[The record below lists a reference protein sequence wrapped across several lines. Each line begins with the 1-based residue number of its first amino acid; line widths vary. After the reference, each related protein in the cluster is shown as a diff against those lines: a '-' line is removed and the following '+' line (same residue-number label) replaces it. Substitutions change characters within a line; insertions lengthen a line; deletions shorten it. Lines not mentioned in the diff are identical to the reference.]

1 MSAFHQFASAS
12 EMTALGPP
20 PRVSLGLPVYNG
32 ERYLVETLD
41 AILAQTWDDFELII
55 VDNASTDATPA
66 IANRYVAA
74 DPRVRYYRHAT
85 NIGAAPN
92 FNRAFA
98 LSRGTYFKWC
108 AHDDRFTPDYLARSV
123 AVLDAQ
129 PDVVLCC
136 SQVAII
142 NESGRV
148 IGAYRVQLPELTDPR
163 PHRRFGAFITRSPA
177 CFQVFGLFRRDV
189 LAATPLIGSFLGA
202 DKALVAEIC
211 LRGRVYEIPEPLFF
225 SRQHARRSVKL
236 ARPQLIG
243 WFDTSRRGHR
253 VLPHWQLLRAYAE
266 AVRRVPLSPAERR
279 RCRAW
284 LWLWAG
290 QHGARLL
297 FDPIGAVAPGL
308 WDALWRLD
316 QRLFRPRGYSPRYFH
331 YDEADPPPS

>member
-1 MSAFHQFASAS
+1 MSAFHQFPSS
-12 EMTALGPP
+12 SPERTAGG

-32 ERYLVETLD
+32 ERYLAEALD
-41 AILAQTWDDFELII
+41 AILAQTFGDFEVII

-66 IANRYVAA
+66 IARRYVAA
-74 DPRVRYYRHAT
+74 DPRVRYYRNGT

-98 LSRGTYFKWC
+98 LSRGVYFKWC

-129 PDVVLCC
+129 PDVVLCS
-136 SQVAII
+136 SQVAIL
-142 NESGRV
+142 NEAGRV
-148 IGAYRVQLPELTDPR
+148 IGAYLVQLPELADPR
-163 PHRRFGAFITRSPA
+163 PHRRFGTFITRSPA

-202 DKALVAEIC
+202 DKALVAETC
-211 LRGRVYEIPEPLFF
+211 LRGRVYEIPEPLFC

-253 VLPHWQLLRAYAE
+253 VLPHWQLLRAYAG
-266 AVRRVPLSPAERR
+266 AVARVPLAPAERR
-279 RCRAW
+279 RCRFW
-284 LWLWAG
+284 LGLWAG
-290 QHGARLL
+290 RNWARLL

-316 QRLFRPRGYSPRYFH
+316 QRLFRPRGYSPRYFR